1 MAICHCRSS
10 LLSDSRFLFS
20 SHWTQ
25 ISSDIG
31 TAMLL
36 TTARWRLPVAHVE
49 KRWLECC
56 HLSTPSLT
64 AACAGP
70 ACVQHAFTVA
80 IYCSQALQFVY
91 MCVLFCDLQPE
102 VPSHSVD
109 SYTFNCS
116 MFCSY
121 IQSGSPPQC
130 CAFSQFTRC
139 KFTLV
144 YYGWRTSCNLQ
155 ASQN

>member
-36 TTARWRLPVAHVE
+36 TTARWGLPVAHVE

-56 HLSTPSLT
+56 HLSTPSPT

-70 ACVQHAFTVA
+70 ACVQHALLQLFIVA
-80 IYCSQALQFVY
+80 RPYSSCTCLCF
-91 MCVLFCDLQPE
+91 
-102 VPSHSVD
+102 SV
-109 SYTFNCS
+109 
-116 MFCSY
+116 MFCSLRFSH
-121 IQSGSPPQC
+121 ILLTVIHLTVIHLTAQC
-130 CAFSQFTRC
+130 SVYTFSQARHHNVVHSSS
-139 KFTLV
+139 LLGV
-144 YYGWRTSCNLQ
+144 SLL
-155 ASQN
+155 